1 MAQDTRKTNATGQL
15 RPLEDR
21 MSKGQRVRRED
32 RKEFRRSV
40 AQQAGIT
47 RGIALATLSVVNRG
61 FFGRLKWLLVGR

>member
-1 MAQDTRKTNATGQL
+1 
-15 RPLEDR
+15 